1 MGIFKNYWLWFLA
14 FVGLLLILALMA
26 RDFYLFIKLLV
37 WFGVAFSVS
46 LVGRELVLVF
56 LVVAALVNGLM
67 GIGQVIKQ
75 HDLGFYV
82 LGESR
87 LEIADKKVSLAYLG
101 GNNFILRAY
110 GLTPH
115 PNVLGG
121 LIFLGIIA
129 TLYFL
134 IKRRLD
140 SIFPSFAQGF
150 GMAQYWNDRWSWL
163 LWVVWAILWVS
174 LILTFSRS
182 AWLATVVGLGFIYFN
197 FERFGLEEVKKY
209 FKKIFLATTTFIL
222 VFVGWAVV
230 PRVKTWGLNNFTVM
244 ERMSGFEVFTSN
256 IYNYGFFGEGLSLKI
271 QEPLFHSLYL
281 MMFKEGGLVFLLV
294 FLALVYSL
302 FRDRFD
308 KLTTSSLKSSDWRLL
323 VPLAMLLGLLI
334 IGLFDHYLWTIRQGV
349 GMLLLSLGLL
359 I

>member
-1 MGIFKNYWLWFLA
+1 MGIFKNYWLWFLV
-14 FVGLLLILALMA
+14 FIGLLLILALVA
-26 RDFYLFIKLLV
+26 RDFYLFFKILV
-37 WFGVAFSVS
+37 WLGISLSVG
-46 LVGRELVLVF
+46 LVGREFVMGF
-56 LVVAALVNGLM
+56 LVAAALVNGLV
-67 GIGQVIKQ
+67 GVGQVFLQ
-75 HDLGFYV
+75 HDLGLYF

-87 LEIADKKVSLAYLG
+87 LEIADKKVALAYLG
-101 GNNFILRAY
+101 DDSFILRAY

-121 LIFLGIIA
+121 LLFLGIMA
-129 TLYFL
+129 MLYFL

-140 SIFPSFAQGF
+140 SRFHG
-150 GMAQYWNDRWSWL
+150 NDRGRWF
-163 LWVVWAILWVS
+163 LWVTWLILWAS
-174 LILTFSRS
+174 LILNFSRS
-182 AWLATVVGLGFIYFN
+182 AWLATVAGILFVYFN
-197 FERFGLEEVKKY
+197 FERFGLGEVKKY
-209 FKKIFLATTTFIL
+209 FKKTFLVTITLIL
-222 VFVGWAVV
+222 VFFGWALV
-230 PRVKTWGLNNFTVM
+230 PRINTLSLNNFTVM

-281 MMFKEGGLVFLLV
+281 MMFKEGGLVLLLV
-294 FLALVYSL
+294 FLALVCSL